1 MALRHAVLAALLG
14 NELSGYQLAKLFD
27 VNISNYWHALPQQ
40 LYTELAK
47 LESAGLVAG
56 REVAQRG
63 RPNKR
68 VYTLT
73 EAGTAEMSA
82 FIAGPSKPSAIRD
95 DLLVKMQGAEAG
107 DSARLIAQL
116 EERAD
121 EARGKIEQFERR
133 LIQARGDLDEET
145 FLTQSPWV
153 GPYLVGLRGIS
164 FEREA
169 LDWCNRSAEVL
180 RARRKHPVTPST
192 AQASK
197 DR

>member
-47 LESAGLVAG
+47 LESAGLVVG
-56 REVAQRG
+56 REVVQRG

-95 DLLVKMQGAEAG
+95 DLLVKMQAAEAG
-107 DSARLIAQL
+107 DTGRLIEQL
-116 EERAD
+116 EDRAA

-133 LIQARGDLDEET
+133 LSRARGDLDEDT
-145 FLTQSPWV
+145 FLARSPWV
-153 GPYLVGLRGIS
+153 GPYLVGLRGRA
-164 FEREA
+164 FEQEA
-169 LDWCNRSAEVL
+169 LDWCKRSADVL
-180 RARRKHPVTPST
+180 RARSQSSATSQARKEH
-192 AQASK
+192 
-197 DR
+197 